1 MHEETIQNVQFLN
14 LVWPQ
19 GSKNAK
25 QKQRYMLL
33 VGHKNIENQQIMA
46 GSRTEGIL
54 PTLILSLT
62 AVVTL
67 QI

>member
-1 MHEETIQNVQFLN
+1 MYAVSEFSLA
-14 LVWPQ
+14 Q
-19 GSKNAK
+19 GSKNEK
-25 QKQRYMLL
+25 QKQQYMLL

-46 GSRTEGIL
+46 GSEDIL

-62 AVVTL
+62 VVFTL